1 VNLKT
6 LGLLIL
12 IILFASSSLF
22 AQSELTINEAIE
34 LALQNNE
41 SYLKAEKD
49 LEKAKNRVTEVKA
62 SAFPQLN
69 AGLNVIHNWELPSF
83 IIDFNGQQQ
92 EFPMG
97 TVNSFRA
104 DLTVT
109 QPIYN
114 GGRVFTA
121 WGIAK
126 MYKKFSS
133 RQLEMKKRSLKLNV
147 IRSFWLAVMAD
158 ELLRVTRQSVEL
170 AEDGL
175 DVVEKMAAQGIVS
188 DYDVL
193 MAKVRAANIKPG
205 FIEAEANS
213 KISHKALNNLIG
225 LPENE
230 NNKLIFSM
238 DSVLYLMPDIDI
250 DSAKTACIE
259 KRPEI
264 DMMRLQTKMLK
275 KAVSVAKAGY
285 RPSINFLTTLQY
297 QAQYD
302 NNRWPGSDDWR
313 RSSFSGL
320 MISVPLFD
328 SWRTPSKV
336 KQAKLELA
344 QSKLTEKEYEENIK
358 LEIEQSWWNY
368 QKARESLAA
377 GGQAVEMSKRGLEIA
392 RVRYENGVGTQLEYF
407 ESEVALSIA
416 EINRIKAFYNLATG
430 YAALQKALGEDNLLK

>member
-1 VNLKT
+1 MNLKA
-6 LGLLIL
+6 LHLLL
-12 IILFASSSLF
+12 LMTFLMSSSLL
-22 AQSELTINEAIE
+22 AQSNLTIDDAIE

-49 LEKAKNRVTEVKA
+49 LEKAKSKVTEVSA

-69 AGLNVIHNWELPSF
+69 AGLNVTHNWKLPSF
-83 IIDFNGQQQ
+83 IIDFDGQQQ
-92 EFPMG
+92 EIPMG
-97 TVNSFRA
+97 TVNNFSA
-104 DLTVT
+104 NLTIT

-114 GGRVFTA
+114 GGRVFSA
-121 WGIAK
+121 WSIAK

-133 RQLEMKKRSLKLNV
+133 QQLEMKKRELKLYV
-147 IRSFWLAVMAD
+147 INAFWFAVMAD

-175 DVVEKMAAQGIVS
+175 DVVEKMAVQGIVS
-188 DYDVL
+188 DYEVL
-193 MAKVRAANIKPG
+193 MAKVRLANIKPR
-205 FIEAEANS
+205 FIEAEANLI
-213 KISHKALNNLIG
+213 ISYKALNNLIG

-230 NNKLIFSM
+230 NNKLLFNM
-238 DSVLYLMPDIDI
+238 DSVLYLMPDFDI

-264 DMMRLQTKMLK
+264 DMMKLQSKMLK
-275 KAVSVAKAGY
+275 KAVSIAKAGY
-285 RPSINFLTTLQY
+285 RPSINFITTFQY

-302 NNRWPGSDDWR
+302 NNRWPGGDDWK

-320 MISVPLFD
+320 MISIPIFD
-328 SWRTPSKV
+328 SWATPSKV

-358 LEIEQSWWNY
+358 LEIEQTWWNY

-377 GGQAVEMSKRGLEIA
+377 GGQAVEMAKRGLEIA

-407 ESEVALSIA
+407 ESEVALSMA
-416 EINRIKAFYNLATG
+416 ETNRIQAFYNLATG
-430 YAALQKALGEDNLLK
+430 YAALQKALGEDDLLK